1 MKAVTLAL
9 GAILIPLSFSGCSLT
24 QQLSDPSDLPLNH
37 VQSVMTEH
45 SLALACLGE
54 LIEQTDRP
62 QLTVYID
69 DIEDTTVPPRFR
81 KRRLSSGGSWWLHNA
96 IIRLETDRVISQTG
110 KGEKDKSPQHIL
122 LSGAWTQDD
131 QAVERMDASLGGEG
145 RSDSGST
152 RGSFLFGGNRS
163 RDVIAGDFLTI
174 RDGQVLHASA
184 ISVALSSGR
193 SGIGLDIQD
202 GSWRSSFDISRRIN
216 EGPQFA
222 QRRIAEAAALVHI
235 ARAFDLDYRPC
246 AELDWASPTSYQAL
260 TGRYLNLP
268 ERERLRLLQEALAD
282 AGYEPGEVD
291 GVWGQRSVSALMA
304 FQSDKGLAVTGHPSV
319 TAYVAIRALGQADP
333 ALYSATPETL

>member
-9 GAILIPLSFSGCSLT
+9 GAILIPLSISGCSLA
-24 QQLSDPSDLPLNH
+24 QQITGQSDLPSNH

-54 LIEQTDRP
+54 LIEQTDQP
-62 QLTVYID
+62 KLIVYID
-69 DIEDTTVPPRFR
+69 DIEDTTVPPRYR
-81 KRRLSSGGSWWLHNA
+81 RRRLSSGGSWWLHNA
-96 IIRLETDRVISQTG
+96 IIRLETDRVVSQTG
-110 KGEKDKSPQHIL
+110 NVKKDRSPHHIL

-131 QAVERMDASLGGEG
+131 QAVERMHASLDGMG
-145 RSDSGST
+145 RSGSGST
-152 RGSFLFGGNRS
+152 RGSFFLGGNRS

-184 ISVALSSGR
+184 ISVALNSGR

-235 ARAFDLDYRPC
+235 ARAFSLDYRPC
-246 AELDWASPTSYQAL
+246 AELDWASPSSYQAL
-260 TGRYLNLP
+260 TGSYLNLP
-268 ERERLRLLQEALAD
+268 ERERHQILQKALAD
-282 AGYEPGEVD
+282 AGYEPGVVD
-291 GVWGQRSVSALMA
+291 GIWGQRSVSALMA
-304 FQSDKGLAVTGHPSV
+304 FQSDKGLAITGQPSV
-319 TAYVAIRALGQADP
+319 AAYVAVHARSQANP
-333 ALYSATPETL
+333 AHYSAEPESL